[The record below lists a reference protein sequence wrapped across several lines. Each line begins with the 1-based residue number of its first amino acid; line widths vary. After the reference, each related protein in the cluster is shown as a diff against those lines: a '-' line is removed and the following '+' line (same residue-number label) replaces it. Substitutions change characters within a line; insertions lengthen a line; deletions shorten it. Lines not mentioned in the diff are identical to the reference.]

1 MTTKER
7 ATKTRKLPGGVRLIK
22 SGRYEKRFIVDGVR
36 YSVYARTLRE
46 LAQKETDKRIEIQ
59 AGTYKKNSSITL
71 DEYFKEWEAEKRKT
85 VSTATMHHYNYIY
98 RLYIKKPLGRYKV
111 KDIERRKLISFF
123 NGIAEKVSAYTA
135 NMCRNVL
142 SQVFQAACYDEI
154 IPVNIVKNV
163 PIIKDK
169 AETHA
174 RETIHRALTKEEL
187 SAFMGQIIDSV
198 YFNAFRF
205 MLSTGVRVGEC
216 IGLEW
221 KDIDRKS
228 GVIHIRRTMTVDAN
242 GKRVIGKTTK
252 TRRSR
257 RDIPINSEIAEILT
271 AQGNQN
277 RALFG
282 DIVSIDVLVFPNS
295 RNNPASPCTFNDI
308 IKRAITTYNRENA
321 QKPKGE
327 RGITLEHFSIHAFRD
342 TFASRAAAAGVPLN
356 VLKELLGH
364 SSYAMT
370 ADLYGHIYE
379 EQKKAAMENL
389 KMVVD

>member
-36 YSVYARTLRE
+36 YSVYGKNLRE

-71 DEYFKEWEAEKRKT
+71 DEYFKEWEAEKGKT
-85 VSTATMHHYNYIY
+85 VSTATMYNYAKFY
-98 RLYIKKPLGRYKV
+98 RLHIKKQLGRYKL
-111 KDIERRKLISFF
+111 KSIERRQLIAFF
-123 NGIAEKVSAYTA
+123 NNIAEKVSVYMA
-135 NMCRNVL
+135 NACHSLL
-142 SQVFQAACYDEI
+142 SQVFQSACYDEI

-163 PIIKDK
+163 PRIKDK
-169 AETHA
+169 NATPA
-174 RETIHRALTKEEL
+174 RETIHRALTNEEIA
-187 SAFMGQIIDSV
+187 AFMGQIVDSL

-205 MLSTGVRVGEC
+205 MLATGVRAGEC
-216 IGLEW
+216 AGLEW
-221 KDIDRKS
+221 KDVDRKS
-228 GVIHIRRTMTVDAN
+228 GVIHIRRTMTTDAT
-242 GKRVIGKTTK
+242 GKRVVGQTTK

-257 RDIPINSEIAEILT
+257 RNIPINSEIAEILT

-277 RALFG
+277 RALHG
-282 DIVSIDVLVFPNS
+282 DIININGLVFPNS
-295 RNNPASPCTFNDI
+295 KNEALNPAVFNGAI
-308 IKRAITTYNRENA
+308 SKAIAAYNKRNA
-321 QKPKGE
+321 QKPKCE
-327 RGITLEHFSIHAFRD
+327 RGVPLEHFSIHAFRD
-342 TFASRAAAAGVPLN
+342 TFASRAAAGVPLN

-379 EQKKAAMENL
+379 EQKKKAMEGL
-389 KMVVD
+389 QMISD